1 MGMGSLSEK
10 EAWFSGTLLIPQT
23 GYWTKPSS
31 QLQANDTETEYLNFY
46 KNGAVGPEYL
56 NTLQPSLLS
65 PTTSNGISPITSNG
79 LTPTANSLFPM
90 FNGLPSPSSN
100 GLYPTSNSSLH
111 CVQKYQP
118 QNSIDNPDYQQ
129 DFTPSVKT
137 HANGHIPATENT
149 EYLGPN

>member
-1 MGMGSLSEK
+1 MMNPVYQHPGPPR
-10 EAWFSGTLLIPQT
+10 TLLPTI
-23 GYWTKPSS
+23 SS
-31 QLQANDTETEYLNFY
+31 DDTEAEYLNCY

-65 PTTSNGISPITSNG
+65 PTTSNGLNPTANGHSPISNGLLSPTSNG
-79 LTPTANSLFPM
+79 
-90 FNGLPSPSSN
+90 GL
-100 GLYPTSNSSLH
+100 H
-111 CVQKYQP
+111 RVQKNQP

-149 EYLGPN
+149 EYLGPT